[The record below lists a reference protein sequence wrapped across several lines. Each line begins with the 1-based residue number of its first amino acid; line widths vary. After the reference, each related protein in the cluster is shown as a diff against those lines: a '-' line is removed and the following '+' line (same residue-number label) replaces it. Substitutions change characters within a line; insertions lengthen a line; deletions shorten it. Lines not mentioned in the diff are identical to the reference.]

1 MWGNVMFHTEMP
13 IKATP
18 FQAVGMVKDVQF
30 TFKMDI
36 IGPPVWSCL
45 QGAMSSGIYA
55 VFT

>member
-1 MWGNVMFHTEMP
+1 MWGNVRFHTEMP

-18 FQAVGMVKDVQF
+18 FQAVGMVKDLQF